1 MTQFNPL
8 LPITM
13 TASGAVT
20 AERFVTSAGAQVS
33 AAGAAAIGVSR
44 MTVASGEKMT
54 VDTHGTAIIEA
65 GGAIALGAA
74 VKSGADGRALTYD
87 VGTKAGIAL
96 QASTGAGQRI
106 EIMTLP
112 AA

>member
-20 AERFVTSAGAQVS
+20 AERFVTSAGAQIS
-33 AAGAAAIGVSR
+33 SAGAAAIGVAR
-44 MTVASGEKMT
+44 NTAASGERMT
-54 VDTHGTAIIEA
+54 VDTYGTAIVEA
-65 GGAIALGAA
+65 GGSITAGAA

-87 VGTKAGIAL
+87 TGTKAGIAL

-106 EIMTLP
+106 EVLLLP

>member
-1 MTQFNPL
+1 MQFTPL
-8 LPITM
+8 LALTM

-20 AERFVTSAGAQVS
+20 AERFVTSAGAQVGT
-33 AAGAAAIGVSR
+33 AGVAAIGVSR
-44 MTVASGEKMT
+44 TTVVSGALVV
-54 VDTHGTAIIEA
+54 VDTIGTAIIEA
-65 GGAIALGAA
+65 GGAITAGAA
-74 VKSGADGRALTYD
+74 VKAGADGRALTYD

-106 EIMTLP
+106 EIMVLS

>member
-1 MTQFNPL
+1 MQFNPL

-20 AERFVTSAGAQVS
+20 AERFVTAAGAQVGT
-33 AAGAAAIGVSR
+33 AGVAAIGVSR
-44 MTVASGEKMT
+44 ATAASGEKMT
-54 VDTHGTAIIEA
+54 VDTYGTAIIES
-65 GGAIALGAA
+65 GGSISLGAA

-87 VGTKAGIAL
+87 TGVKAGIAL

-106 EIMTLP
+106 EILLLP
-112 AA
+112 SA

>member
-1 MTQFNPL
+1 MQFNPL

-13 TASGAVT
+13 SASGAVT

-33 AAGAAAIGVSR
+33 SAGAAAIGVSR
-44 MTVASGEKMT
+44 TTAADTEKIT
-54 VDTHGTAIIEA
+54 VDTVGTAIIEA

-87 VGTKAGIAL
+87 TGTKAGIAL
-96 QASTGAGQRI
+96 QAATGAGQRI
-106 EIMTLP
+106 EILVLS

>member
-1 MTQFNPL
+1 MQFTPL
-8 LPITM
+8 LPLTM

-33 AAGAAAIGVSR
+33 SAGAAAIGVSR
-44 MTVASGEKMT
+44 ATAADGASMI
-54 VDTHGTAIIEA
+54 VDTLGTAIVEA
-65 GGAIALGAA
+65 GGNISKGAA

-87 VGTKAGIAL
+87 TGAKAGVAL

-106 EIMTLP
+106 EILVFS